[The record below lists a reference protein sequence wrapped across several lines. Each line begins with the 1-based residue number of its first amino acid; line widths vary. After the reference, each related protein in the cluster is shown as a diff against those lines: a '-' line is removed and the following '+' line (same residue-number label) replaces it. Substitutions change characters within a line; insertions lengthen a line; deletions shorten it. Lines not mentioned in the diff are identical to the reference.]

1 MCAANGD
8 VSERREHLMLRTIAG
23 EICDFLRG
31 LVPMGFSQYALLPE
45 NGLNFGFFLNYLTF
59 NIHR

>member
-8 VSERREHLMLRTIAG
+8 VRERREHLMLRTIAG

-31 LVPMGFSQYALLPE
+31 LVPIGFSQYAVMQE
-45 NGLNFGFFLNYLTF
+45 NGLNFGFFSKLF
-59 NIHR
+59 NI